1 MGAIE
6 DLVIM
11 ITGCSSGIGRA
22 LVEEFSVRG
31 HRVLATARSR
41 ESMADLASDRVRLI
55 ELDVT
60 DEQSITDAVADCLEW
75 AGRVDV
81 VVNNA
86 GYALVGPMSELDIDD
101 IRTQF
106 ETNVVGLV
114 AVAQA
119 VIPSMVESRQG
130 RIVNIGSVSGLTTTP
145 FGGAYSATK
154 AAVHMIS
161 DAMRMEL
168 APFGIEVITIQPGS
182 IRSSFGARAA
192 VDVDRFQEGS
202 LYSSLEDQIQERA
215 AMSQKNPTPAGEF
228 ASQVVDAVTAT
239 KPPAVF
245 RSGHGSRILAVMAHL
260 PVWLR
265 DSILSRRFK
274 LERLQ

>member
-1 MGAIE
+1 MASDK
-6 DLVIM
+6 DLVVL

-22 LVEEFSVRG
+22 LAEEFSARG
-31 HRVLATARSR
+31 HRVFATARSQD
-41 ESMADLASDRVRLI
+41 SLADLESERVRTA

-60 DEQSITDAVADCLEW
+60 DGDSIANAVAGCLEW
-75 AGRVDV
+75 AGRIDM

-86 GYALVGPMSELDIDD
+86 GYALVGPISELDLGD

-106 ETNVVGLV
+106 ETNVFGLV

-119 VIPSMVESRQG
+119 AIPSMVKSRRG
-130 RIVNIGSVSGLTTTP
+130 RIVNIGSVSGLTTSP

-168 APFGIEVITIQPGS
+168 APFGVEVITIQPGS
-182 IRSSFGARAA
+182 IQSSFGVRAA

-202 LYSSLEDQIQERA
+202 LYSPLEDQIQERA
-215 AMSQKNPTPAGEF
+215 AMSQKNPTPAGKF
-228 ASQVVDAVTAT
+228 AADVVAAVTAT

-245 RSGHGSRILAVMAHL
+245 RSGHGSLILAVMAHL

-265 DSILSRRFK
+265 DRILSRRFK

>member
-1 MGAIE
+1 MVSQR
-6 DLVIM
+6 DLVVL

-22 LVEEFSVRG
+22 LAEEFAARG
-31 HRVLATARSR
+31 HRVFATARSR
-41 ESMADLASDRVRLI
+41 ESLTDLEGERVQTAS
-55 ELDVT
+55 LDVT
-60 DEQSITDAVADCLEW
+60 AAGSIAGAVADCLAW
-75 AGRVDV
+75 AGRVDM

-86 GYALVGPMSELDIDD
+86 GYALVGPMSELDPDD

-106 ETNVVGLV
+106 ETNVIGLV

-119 VIPSMVESRQG
+119 VIPSMVKARNG

-182 IRSSFGARAA
+182 IQSSFGARAA
-192 VDVDRFQEGS
+192 VGVDRFQEGS
-202 LYSSLEDQIQERA
+202 LYSSLEEQIQERA
-215 AMSQKNPTPAGEF
+215 RMSQKNPTPTGEF
-228 ASQVVDAVTAT
+228 AAKVVDAVTPT
-239 KPPAVF
+239 NPPAVF
-245 RSGHGSRILAVMAHL
+245 RSGRGSRILSVMAHL
-260 PVWLR
+260 PVRLR
-265 DSILSRRFK
+265 DRILSRRFK